1 MKKALLQFTFLVLFF
16 FGMWKGL
23 SLIPWVKT
31 LHVKQL
37 SDKTQQKFGEAIMS
51 AYHLDKVETDNDSA
65 VHIMNEIKQRL
76 CDANAI
82 DTSAIHLHI
91 FQDEVI
97 NAFAL
102 PGGHII
108 VNTGLIKH
116 CDNADMLAGV
126 LAHEIAHI
134 RNNHLAEKMTKEIGI
149 SAIIMAS
156 GGSENAGI
164 VKSILKML
172 VSTHF
177 DREQET
183 DADNTAII
191 YLEHAEITP
200 KEMASLFKKIAA
212 KEKNMPEAL
221 KWINTH
227 PYSLERADNILKKY
241 NRQIAY
247 THCIDDMQWAYLQD
261 NI

>member
-1 MKKALLQFTFLVLFF
+1 MKKALLQFTVLVLFF

-23 SLIPWVKT
+23 SYIPWVKT
-31 LHVKQL
+31 LHIKQL
-37 SDKTQQKFGEAIMS
+37 SEKTQEKLGDAVIS
-51 AYHLDKVETDNDSA
+51 AYRLDKRETDNDSA
-65 VHIMNEIKQRL
+65 VYVMNVIKQRL
-76 CDANAI
+76 CFANGI
-82 DTSAIHLHI
+82 DTSTIHIHI
-91 FQDEVI
+91 FRDEVI

-116 CDNADMLAGV
+116 CDNSDMLAGV

-134 RNNHLAEKMTKEIGI
+134 RNNHLGERMTKEIGI

-156 GGSENAGI
+156 GGGDNAGV
-164 VKSILKML
+164 VKSVLKML

-183 DADNTAII
+183 DADNTAVA
-191 YLEHAEITP
+191 YLENAEITP
-200 KEMASLFKKIAA
+200 KQMADFFKKLASR
-212 KEKNMPEAL
+212 EGNMPEVL
-221 KWINTH
+221 KWMSTH
-227 PYSLERADNILKKY
+227 PYSIERAGNILKNY
-241 NRQIAY
+241 NRQIIY
-247 THCIDDMQWAYLQD
+247 TPCTDSGQWKCLQD